1 MLEGPLENSG
11 LNSPTLETDVRVMFF
26 DTDAGRVVHNIA
38 YLRFIETNRTL
49 LGEKLGFRFGAMMD
63 QGECPV
69 VVRTEIDYRK
79 PARLWDDLKITGSL
93 EKFERSRFWCAFTIT
108 RPADGQLLVNC
119 RQMLAVVKLPEMTV
133 VRLPKSW
140 TTDYAD
146 LTQLPSKGDLG
157 GIR

>member
-1 MLEGPLENSG
+1 MLEEEADHPGA
-11 LNSPTLETDVRVMFF
+11 NSPKLVTDIRVMFF

-38 YLRFIETNRTL
+38 YLRFIEINRTL
-49 LGEKLGFRFGAMMD
+49 LGEQLGFRFGAMMD

-79 PARLWDDLKITGSL
+79 PARLWDNLKVIGSL

-108 RPADGQLLVNC
+108 RPADDQLLVTC

-133 VRLPKSW
+133 MRLPKSW
-140 TTDYAD
+140 TKDYA
-146 LTQLPSKGDLG
+146 KLG
-157 GIR
+157 PAK